1 MDALSKWYNID
12 VAISTGLFEMAVNF
26 SGHAGA
32 SSFDMVDIWIHHNAT
47 VNAIEGDA
55 SFRYVQSKR
64 TKISLAHHC
73 PAAPIIIGGII
84 TPSTAL
90 SGSRLVLSGR
100 ARLSMCRNSGM
111 LHRHAT

>member
-12 VAISTGLFEMAVNF
+12 VEISTGLFEMAVNF

-55 SFRYVQSKR
+55 SFRYVESKH
-64 TKISLAHHC
+64 TDVSLAHYC
-73 PAAPIIIGGII
+73 PAAPITIGVII
-84 TPSTAL
+84 TRSITL
-90 SGSRLVLSGR
+90 SGSKLDLSGR
-100 ARLSMCRNSGM
+100 ARLSMCKNLGM
-111 LHRHAT
+111 LQGHAT